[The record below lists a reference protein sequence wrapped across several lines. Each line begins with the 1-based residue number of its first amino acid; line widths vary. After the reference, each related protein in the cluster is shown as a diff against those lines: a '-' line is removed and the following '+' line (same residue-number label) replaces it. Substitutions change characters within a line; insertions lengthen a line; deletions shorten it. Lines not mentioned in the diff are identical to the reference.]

1 MRRTVWLLSGMLA
14 IPPGVAAGESFQ
26 DWMES
31 RNREVQAFREER
43 DRAFHGFLEEQWE
56 AFDVYQGEREDD
68 TPKPRRIPE
77 APSGESESKPEP
89 EPEPVEEAGGGSEP
103 MPGPLTVE
111 PRAVEPPPP
120 QPDDEETERAG
131 PGSDIGSETGSE
143 PAREPPSRQ
152 PPEESRS
159 QPDGEETAFRFLG
172 HELRVSI
179 PAAWQAA
186 RVSRA
191 NESGIAD
198 FWAEFAGADAAPVV
212 RQLSGLRER
221 LRLNGWGYLQL
232 VQALSRSVHGEGDS
246 AAALTWA
253 LMLKSGYDI
262 RAAHDGSE
270 VLLLFRPARQLF
282 GVPYFDLDGD
292 RYYLLGHDGGAIPR
306 IRTYR
311 ADYQGADRDVSVALR
326 ESPRAGGQ
334 VAQREIAVEYR
345 GDRHRFQVPVPKA
358 LVEYLRT
365 VPQQSVGAYFKAR
378 PVALEEHLV
387 EPLQEVTAGMEQG
400 SQVDFLLRLVQT
412 AFNYQT
418 DQEQFGREDY
428 LYPEE
433 TLYYPAS
440 DCEDRSVLFAWLV
453 REVLGLEVA
462 ALDYPGH
469 VATAVGLQGGEG
481 VRVEIDGRALMVA
494 DPTYLNARAGMVMP
508 EYRDQRPEVIPLW

>member
-26 DWMES
+26 DWMGS
-31 RNREVQAFREER
+31 RDREVQAFREER
-43 DRAFHGFLEEQWE
+43 DRAFHGFLKEQWE
-56 AFDVYQGEREDD
+56 AFRVYQGEREDD
-68 TPKPRRIPE
+68 APKPRQIPE
-77 APSGESESKPEP
+77 APSGEVESKPEPAP
-89 EPEPVEEAGGGSEP
+89 EPEPVEEAGDGSEP

-111 PRAVEPPPP
+111 PRAVEPLSS
-120 QPDDEETERAG
+120 QPTDEET
-131 PGSDIGSETGSE
+131 GSATGSETEVESGRESPPR
-143 PAREPPSRQ
+143 PA
-152 PPEESRS
+152 PEESRS
-159 QPDGEETAFRFLG
+159 QSDGEETAFRFLG
-172 HELRVSI
+172 HEFRVSI

-186 RVSRA
+186 SVSRA

-198 FWAEFAGADAAPVV
+198 FWAEFAGADAVPVV
-212 RQLSGLRER
+212 SQLSGLRER

-232 VQALSRSVHGEGDS
+232 VQALSRAVHGEGDT
-246 AAALTWA
+246 ATALTWA

-262 RAAHDGSE
+262 RAGHDGSE

-282 GVPYFDLDGD
+282 GVPYFNLDGE

-345 GDRHRFQVPVPKA
+345 GERHRFQVPVPKA

-365 VPQQSVGAYFKAR
+365 VPQQSVGTYFQAR

-387 EPLQEVTAGMEQG
+387 EPLQEVTAGMERDA
-400 SQVDFLLRLVQT
+400 QVDFLLRLVQT
-412 AFNYQT
+412 AFDYQT

-453 REVLGLEVA
+453 REVLDLEVA

-469 VATAVGLQGGEG
+469 VATAVDLQGGEG
-481 VRVEIDGRALMVA
+481 ARVEIDGRALMVA
-494 DPTYLNARAGMVMP
+494 DPTYVNARAGMVMP